1 MLTETRH
8 VQAGPGQLTI
18 AHALTDD
25 DAAGIRELV
34 TATAFEYETVD
45 NDRFLADVAVIA
57 HGLPRAVRETLNRAR
72 LDDRKHAIVISG
84 NHVGDDLEPTPRH
97 WSAADTSASRGSAF
111 LAMIYA
117 ALLGDAIGWAGQ
129 QDGRLI
135 TDVLP
140 TPGQEDSLLSCGSRT
155 MLGWH
160 TEDAFSP
167 SRGDY
172 IGLFCLRNPTDTPTT
187 VSYLDPARIDDD
199 TLDVL
204 QQARFR
210 VRPDLS
216 HVGYPRTGLHRAPVP
231 LLSGPRD
238 ALVLRVDRDFTV
250 AQPGDGEAAVAL
262 RRLVAHLD
270 ANLYSITL
278 SPGDLCFLDNRNV
291 VHGREPF
298 TPRYDGTDR
307 WLKRVNVVSDL
318 RRTRTDR
325 RVAATRIIG

>member
-34 TATAFEYETVD
+34 TATSFEYETID
-45 NDRFLADVAVIA
+45 NERFLADVAVIA

-84 NHVGDDLEPTPRH
+84 NHLGHDLEPTPRH
-97 WSAADTSASRGSAF
+97 WSAADTSASRVSAF
-111 LAMIYA
+111 LVMINA

-140 TPGQEDSLLSCGSRT
+140 TPGQENSLLSCGSRT

-160 TEDAFSP
+160 TEDAFSS
-167 SRGDY
+167 SR
-172 IGLFCLRNPTDTPTT
+172 
-187 VSYLDPARIDDD
+187 
-199 TLDVL
+199 
-204 QQARFR
+204 
-210 VRPDLS
+210 
-216 HVGYPRTGLHRAPVP
+216 
-231 LLSGPRD
+231 
-238 ALVLRVDRDFTV
+238 
-250 AQPGDGEAAVAL
+250 
-262 RRLVAHLD
+262 
-270 ANLYSITL
+270 
-278 SPGDLCFLDNRNV
+278 DLCFLDNRNV

-298 TPRYDGTDR
+298 TPRYDGRDR

-325 RVAATRIIG
+325 RITATRIIG